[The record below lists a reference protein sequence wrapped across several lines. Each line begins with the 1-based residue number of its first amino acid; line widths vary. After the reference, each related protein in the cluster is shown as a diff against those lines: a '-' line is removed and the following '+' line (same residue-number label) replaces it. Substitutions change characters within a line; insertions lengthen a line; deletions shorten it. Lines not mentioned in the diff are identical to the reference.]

1 MAFVP
6 GFQHDV
12 FISYAWVNN
21 PSEDAED
28 PSYQW
33 VSRFKKRLATR
44 LDEGLGR
51 KDSATFFF
59 DTSGIK
65 KHQDFQPQTAG
76 VARQAVFLGSREAG
90 RVTRDGPP
98 AGRCLLIVARAKRV
112 HEVGPPPATDGHQR
126 FALVKA
132 DRADGAIAREVID
145 ALKAADVNCSVT
157 HNGKSMLDRLREV
170 PYDALLVVSVG
181 CPDSW
186 LEDRGNELLVV
197 DLNLKSMAPV
207 RAYYVDDPHRL
218 LRYEG
223 KDVLTVVHKD
233 PASLQRLIGEIQR
246 RGGRA

>member
-1 MAFVP
+1 MLPAKP
-6 GFQHDV
+6 YSSDPAKLAESLAADLQQADV
-12 FISYAWVNN
+12 FV
-21 PSEDAED
+21 
-28 PSYQW
+28 Q
-33 VSRFKKRLATR
+33 V
-44 LDEGLGR
+44 LGPNYSDR
-51 KDSATFFF
+51 TEELPQGEESLQFERAKQSATVVLQWR
-59 DTSGIK
+59 DKSVAVDGIDDEQ
-65 KHQDFQPQTAG
+65 H
-76 VARQAVFLGSREAG
+76 R
-90 RVTRDGPP
+90 RVVGGPDVISNDL
-98 AGRCLLIVARAKRV
+98 AEFKMLIVARAKRV
-112 HEVGPPPATDGHQR
+112 HDVGPPPATDGHQR

-132 DRADGAIAREVID
+132 DRADGVIAREVID